1 MRFLIILVFSVILLI
16 ACKNKDRELMHIEG
30 SAQGTTYH
38 ISFIPSNSPIM
49 KSEIDSVLYSLDM
62 SLSTYKPESIISKIN
77 KNENDVLVDDY
88 FEKVFNK
95 SIEVSEKT
103 NGYFDIT
110 VAPVINAWGFGFTK
124 KSTVTKSLVDSLL
137 QFVGYRQLSL
147 ENGQIKKT
155 MPPVMLDFNA
165 IAQGFSVDV
174 LAGFLE
180 SKGVLNYMVELGG
193 EVIARGKKKNGSYWK
208 IGIDRPVDSL
218 SNERILQATIDL
230 ADKAMATSGNY
241 RKFYEED
248 GQRYAHIIDP
258 HTGYPAKNNLLSVS
272 VFAKDCMTADAYAT
286 AFMVMGLEKS
296 LLFLKENKAL
306 GLEAFFVFD
315 EKGVLKTQ
323 TSESLKKWIEEIN

>member
-1 MRFLIILVFSVILLI
+1 MRLFSIFVFSVIFLSS
-16 ACKNKDRELMHIEG
+16 CKNKERELVHIEG

-38 ISFIPSNSPIM
+38 ITFIPSNIPIV

-62 SLSTYKPESIISKIN
+62 SLSTYKPESIISRIN
-77 KNENDVLVDDY
+77 KNENDVLVDEY

-124 KSTVTKSLVDSLL
+124 KSTVTKSLIDSLL
-137 QFVGYRQLSL
+137 QFVGYQNLRL
-147 ENGQIKKT
+147 ENKQIKKT

-174 LAGFLE
+174 LAAFLE
-180 SKGVLNYMVELGG
+180 SNGVVNYMVELGG
-193 EVIARGKKKNGSYWK
+193 EVIAKGKKKNGAYWK

-218 SNERILQATIDL
+218 SNDRMLQAAVDL
-230 ADKAMATSGNY
+230 ADKAVATSGNY

-248 GQRYAHIIDP
+248 GQRYSHIIDP

-272 VFAKDCMTADAYAT
+272 VFAEDCMTADAYAT

-296 LLFLKENKAL
+296 LLFLKENKSL
-306 GLEAFFVFD
+306 ELEAFFVFD
-315 EKGVLKTQ
+315 EKGVLKTH
-323 TSESLKKWIEEIN
+323 TTELLKKWIKEIN